1 MTTLNNL
8 KLPTIFFILGLSVTG
23 CSSYSTI
30 PESCT
35 AAYSYSEAF
44 LQSHFYQGWKILNA
58 KGKSSG
64 CEEAIS
70 YFEKGIQEQEVT
82 ELSNIYAI
90 YCNGLGPYRSR
101 VISGRAIE
109 GRLSLEEF
117 NWISEWLYC
126 DGTVEQYS
134 AGQMLLN
141 GYLVDKNQEAAIY
154 YMTLAAKKDY
164 PHAQMQ
170 LALSLLEI
178 GEVDNAI
185 LWLRKAYENGYYGAG
200 QMLEAMDMIYQ
211 QQDEG

>member
-1 MTTLNNL
+1 
-8 KLPTIFFILGLSVTG
+8 
-23 CSSYSTI
+23 
-30 PESCT
+30 
-35 AAYSYSEAF
+35 
-44 LQSHFYQGWKILNA
+44 
-58 KGKSSG
+58 
-64 CEEAIS
+64 
-70 YFEKGIQEQEVT
+70 
-82 ELSNIYAI
+82 
-90 YCNGLGPYRSR
+90 
-101 VISGRAIE
+101 
-109 GRLSLEEF
+109 
-117 NWISEWLYC
+117 
-126 DGTVEQYS
+126 
-134 AGQMLLN
+134 MLLN